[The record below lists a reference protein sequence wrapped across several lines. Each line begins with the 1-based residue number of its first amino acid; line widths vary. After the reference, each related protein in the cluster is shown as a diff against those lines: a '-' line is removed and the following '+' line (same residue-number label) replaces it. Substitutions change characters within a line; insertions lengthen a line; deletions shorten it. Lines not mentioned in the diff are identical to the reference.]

1 VACRDRVDQGVQLR
15 CRERFGPCLPPALQR
30 DRGESQARNARS
42 ARGQDAAPTAVR
54 RRAGDSSQPGAVHG
68 FPGSCGAECSWNQ
81 ASQQKLKAQL
91 TRAWWRRI
99 AAWGR
104 TWKSAQ
110 PSWSLTCL

>member
-1 VACRDRVDQGVQLR
+1 MVPAVARLR
-15 CRERFGPCLPPALQR
+15 LGPLSPR
-30 DRGESQARNARS
+30 
-42 ARGQDAAPTAVR
+42 
-54 RRAGDSSQPGAVHG
+54 PGAVRG
-68 FPGSCGAECSWNQ
+68 FAGSGCAGWSWNQ

-99 AAWGR
+99 AVSDR